1 MFKTINVRE
10 VPENVL
16 FYEIIDRLLAQ
27 ATNIHGLSRGKVN
40 NCPPSLGRAKNATA
54 TPRYRLAV
62 RSYHMRAAF
71 RVNKRWLPF
80 LCTSGTTLF
89 YHLYYF
95 RHPISSPALLNGVPI
110 SNILVHYL
118 YFVVHG
124 DVR

>member
-62 RSYHMRAAF
+62 CSYDMRAAF
-71 RVNKRWLPF
+71 RANQKWLPF
-80 LCTSGTTLF
+80 LCTSGTTLL

-95 RHPISSPALLNGVPI
+95 WDHISSTAHLDRVPN
-110 SNILVHYL
+110 SNIFTQYL
-118 YFVVHG
+118 
-124 DVR
+124 